1 MTAAVVRLNDT
12 ASSQGTSRLRGVNT
26 YNPPGSSSSSQALER
41 PTVAEHTRRRFGGVL
56 GVTSLVAGLGFV
68 CWTQWLVSS
77 DLSIFERVVAGLMV
91 GGLVAAPYLLIWLAC
106 RDLRY
111 WLARVVIALA
121 LAGCLLLGIATLQ
134 EQDPLNRLFAT
145 IYQLAGTFVLLV
157 LAAII
162 DRVWRWY
169 SARSASSEEAG

>member
-1 MTAAVVRLNDT
+1 M
-12 ASSQGTSRLRGVNT
+12 
-26 YNPPGSSSSSQALER
+26 R
-41 PTVAEHTRRRFGGVL
+41 PTVDEHARRRFGGVL
-56 GVTSLVAGLGFV
+56 GLASLIAGLGFF
-68 CWTQWLVSS
+68 CWTQLLISS
-77 DLSIFERVVAGLMV
+77 DLSIFERVVAGIMV
-91 GGLVAAPYLLIWLAC
+91 GGLVAAPYLLIWFAC
-106 RDLRY
+106 RALRY

-121 LAGCLLLGIATLQ
+121 LAGCFLLGIATLQ

-169 SARSASSEEAG
+169 SARSASTEEAG